1 MLLKSLEIFGF
12 KSFQKRTK
20 VEFADGITALLG
32 PNGCGKS
39 NVVEAIKW
47 VLGEQSAKSLRAKSM
62 SEIIF
67 KGTQE
72 EAPMNMAEVKL
83 TFQDDDNVMNLGVA
97 DVSVKRRV
105 YRSGENEY
113 FINETPVLLKD
124 IRELFF
130 DTGMGKSAYSI
141 IEQGQID
148 RILSTKPEERRFI
161 FDEAAGINKFKSRQQ
176 EAERKL
182 EQTSANLEQASLIM
196 KDVKR
201 NHDLLKTQAEK
212 AVLAREL
219 KTHLFDIEIKL
230 QLLRLRRH
238 LETRNSKEEAYNQR
252 VLEKVKLQDSIDEMA
267 KALQAGKGELDS
279 MENKMQQTLTLLNSL
294 KYEKQNLELTVGH
307 LNEKTEGIRSSVAAL
322 EEASARVE
330 EKIREIDRRISE
342 KREIIDGY
350 EMKIR
355 DLDEEAAKLTG
366 EIDYAREKTALNRD
380 ELQTVQVRIREN
392 ETLLRQLNGD
402 LAALTDDI
410 VKKLDEGL
418 KESDFQFEAKHR
430 IEEEI
435 NGILTELKA
444 VVGAK
449 SGVAR
454 LLKDSEVPPNGDE
467 LKSMADSL
475 YVGWVETARLTEKAA
490 DAFERYRHAFPRFLE
505 DFLSP
510 EGVVAEKR
518 KIGERIERLSTDIE
532 EGRDRLA
539 EIADENRFLENRIA
553 ECRSAEGQIYIKK
566 TRLETQLQ
574 GFEEQIALHEAEK
587 AEQALSVEK
596 NRALMESEN
605 EKLREVM
612 NQIEEKKQDIAMIDR
627 QREKLNAEY
636 HDLEKNISKNSESLV
651 KAAEKISKAQDKLH
665 SMEENLSQLN
675 ASLIAVK
682 ADIKNIYEN
691 FTDKH
696 ARSLSEFDS
705 MVYEISDNEA
715 QLKSDFE
722 TKTKTLS
729 GLGSI
734 NYMAPEEFKEVKERY
749 DFLSEQIKDLETAK
763 KDLEKVTEKIKSEAT
778 DLFEEAFKKIR
789 KNFHSMFRRLFGGG
803 NAEIRLT
810 DTSDILNSG
819 IEILAEP
826 PGLKL
831 QSIGL
836 LSGGQRSM
844 TSVAL
849 IFAIFMVK
857 PSPFCLLDEIDAAL
871 DESNIGHFISTLQEF
886 SRQSQFIIITH
897 NKKTAAAASS
907 IIGVTMPKAG
917 ISAVFSTQL
926 DNESRNYREK
936 RLAQIEEAEEAYE
949 IQEN

>member
-1 MLLKSLEIFGF
+1 MEIFGF

-366 EIDYAREKTALNRD
+366 
-380 ELQTVQVRIREN
+380 
-392 ETLLRQLNGD
+392 G
-402 LAALTDDI
+402 
-410 VKKLDEGL
+410 
-418 KESDFQFEAKHR
+418 SDR
-430 IEEEI
+430 
-435 NGILTELKA
+435 
-444 VVGAK
+444 
-449 SGVAR
+449 
-454 LLKDSEVPPNGDE
+454 
-467 LKSMADSL
+467 
-475 YVGWVETARLTEKAA
+475 
-490 DAFERYRHAFPRFLE
+490 RY
-505 DFLSP
+505 
-510 EGVVAEKR
+510 
-518 KIGERIERLSTDIE
+518 
-532 EGRDRLA
+532 
-539 EIADENRFLENRIA
+539 
-553 ECRSAEGQIYIKK
+553 CQK
-566 TRLETQLQ
+566 TRR
-574 GFEEQIALHEAEK
+574 GA
-587 AEQALSVEK
+587 
-596 NRALMESEN
+596 
-605 EKLREVM
+605 
-612 NQIEEKKQDIAMIDR
+612 
-627 QREKLNAEY
+627 
-636 HDLEKNISKNSESLV
+636 
-651 KAAEKISKAQDKLH
+651 
-665 SMEENLSQLN
+665 
-675 ASLIAVK
+675 
-682 ADIKNIYEN
+682 
-691 FTDKH
+691 
-696 ARSLSEFDS
+696 
-705 MVYEISDNEA
+705 
-715 QLKSDFE
+715 
-722 TKTKTLS
+722 
-729 GLGSI
+729 
-734 NYMAPEEFKEVKERY
+734 
-749 DFLSEQIKDLETAK
+749 
-763 KDLEKVTEKIKSEAT
+763 
-778 DLFEEAFKKIR
+778 
-789 KNFHSMFRRLFGGG
+789 
-803 NAEIRLT
+803 
-810 DTSDILNSG
+810 
-819 IEILAEP
+819 
-826 PGLKL
+826 
-831 QSIGL
+831 
-836 LSGGQRSM
+836 
-844 TSVAL
+844 
-849 IFAIFMVK
+849 
-857 PSPFCLLDEIDAAL
+857 
-871 DESNIGHFISTLQEF
+871 
-886 SRQSQFIIITH
+886 
-897 NKKTAAAASS
+897 
-907 IIGVTMPKAG
+907 
-917 ISAVFSTQL
+917 
-926 DNESRNYREK
+926 
-936 RLAQIEEAEEAYE
+936 
-949 IQEN
+949 

>member
-20 VEFADGITALLG
+20 IEFADGITALLG

-72 EAPMNMAEVKL
+72 EPPMNMAEVRL

-97 DVSVKRRV
+97 DVSIKRRV
-105 YRSGENEY
+105 YRAGENEY

-148 RILSTKPEERRFI
+148 RILSTKPEDRRFI
-161 FDEAAGINKFKSRQQ
+161 FDEVAGINKFKARQQ

-182 EQTSANLEQASLIM
+182 EQTAANLEQAALIM
-196 KDVKR
+196 KDVSR
-201 NHDLLKTQAEK
+201 SHDLLKSQAEK

-219 KTHLFDIEIKL
+219 KTQIFDIEIKL
-230 QLLRLRRH
+230 QLLKLRRH
-238 LETRNSKEEAYNQR
+238 LETKNTKETAYNER
-252 VLEKVKLQDSIDEMA
+252 VLEKVKLQDSIEEMS

-294 KYEKQNLELTVGH
+294 KYEKQSLESAIGFLE
-307 LNEKTEGIRSSVAAL
+307 EKENGILDTIASL
-322 EEASARVE
+322 EEALSHVEDKIKEIDKRILDKQEIIESYDLKLGELEE
-330 EKIREIDRRISE
+330 EK
-342 KREIIDGY
+342 
-350 EMKIR
+350 
-355 DLDEEAAKLTG
+355 AKLSG
-366 EIDYAREKTALNRD
+366 EIEYAREKTVLNSD
-380 ELQTVQVRIREN
+380 EIRTLQVRIREN
-392 ETLLRQLNGD
+392 ETLQRQLNAD
-402 LAALTDDI
+402 MAALTDDI
-410 VKKLDEGL
+410 VRKLDEGF
-418 KESDFQFEAKHR
+418 KETDFNFEAKHR
-430 IEEEI
+430 LEEEI
-435 NGILTELKA
+435 EAVLTEMKA
-444 VVGAK
+444 IIGAK
-449 SGVAR
+449 SGVAK
-454 LLKDSEVPPNGDE
+454 LLKAPESPLSSDE
-467 LKSMADSL
+467 TESMADSL
-475 YVGWVETARLTEKAA
+475 YTGWVETARLWDALSQ
-490 DAFERYRHAFPRFLE
+490 AFEKYRNVLPRFLE

-510 EGVVAEKR
+510 EGLVAEKK
-518 KIGERIERLSTDIE
+518 KIHDKIDRLIADIE
-532 EGRDRLA
+532 SGR
-539 EIADENRFLENRIA
+539 ERIA
-553 ECRSAEGQIYIKK
+553 ELTDENHFLESRIAEDRAREGQLNIKK
-566 TRLETQLQ
+566 VQLETQRQ
-574 GFEEQIALHEAEK
+574 GFEDQIALHETEK
-587 AEQALSVEK
+587 AEQYKSVEK
-596 NRALMESEN
+596 NQALIRTEN
-605 EKLREVM
+605 EKLHEVR
-612 NQIEEKKQDIAMIDR
+612 NQIKEKRQDIDMIEK

-636 HDLEKNISKNSESLV
+636 HNLEKNISKNSESLI
-651 KAAEKISKAQDKLH
+651 KAAEKISKTQDRLRD
-665 SMEENLSQLN
+665 MEENLSSLN

-696 ARSLSEFDS
+696 GRSLSEFDS
-705 MVYEISDNEA
+705 MVYEISDKEP
-715 QLKSDFE
+715 QLKSDYE
-722 TKTKTLS
+722 AKTKTLS

-734 NYMAPEEFKEVKERY
+734 NYMAPEEYKEVKERY
-749 DFLSEQIKDLETAK
+749 DFLSSQIKDLETAK
-763 KDLEKVTEKIKSEAT
+763 KDLEKVTEKIKAEAT
-778 DLFEEAFKKIR
+778 EMFEEAFKKVR

-803 NAEIRLT
+803 NAEIRLL
-810 DTSDILNSG
+810 DTADVLNSG

-886 SRQSQFIIITH
+886 SHQSQFIIITH

-926 DNESRNYREK
+926 DNESRVYREK
-936 RLAQIEEAEEAYE
+936 RLAQIEEAESHDSIEE
-949 IQEN
+949 D

>member
-1 MLLKSLEIFGF
+1 MEIFGF

-182 EQTSANLEQASLIM
+182 EQTAANLEQASLIM
-196 KDVKR
+196 KDVR
-201 NHDLLKTQAEK
+201 RSYDLLKTQSEK

-219 KTHLFDIEIKL
+219 KTQIFDIEIRL

-238 LETRNSKEEAYNQR
+238 LESRNSKEEAYNQR

-307 LNEKTEGIRSSVAAL
+307 LEEKTEGIRSSVAAL

-330 EKIREIDRRISE
+330 EKIREIDRRIQE
-342 KREIIDGY
+342 KQEIIDGY
-350 EMKIR
+350 GMKIR

-366 EIDYAREKTALNRD
+366 EIDYAREKTALNR
-380 ELQTVQVRIREN
+380 EESQTVQVRIRED
-392 ETLLRQLNGD
+392 ETLQRQLNGEM
-402 LAALTDDI
+402 AALTDDI
-410 VKKLDEGL
+410 VRKLDEGF
-418 KESDFQFEAKHR
+418 KETDFQFEAKHR
-430 IEEEI
+430 LEEEM

-444 VVGAK
+444 VAGAK

-454 LLKDSEVPPNGDE
+454 LLKDSDGTPDGDE
-467 LKSMADSL
+467 LKGMADSL

-490 DAFERYRHAFPRFLE
+490 ETFERYRRVFPRFLE

-518 KIGERIERLSTDIE
+518 KIAERIERLTAGIE

-553 ECRSAEGQIYIKK
+553 ECRSAEGQIHIKK
-566 TRLETQLQ
+566 ARLETQLQ
-574 GFEEQIALHEAEK
+574 GFEERCRLK
-587 AEQALSVEK
+587 
-596 NRALMESEN
+596 R
-605 EKLREVM
+605 
-612 NQIEEKKQDIAMIDR
+612 
-627 QREKLNAEY
+627 
-636 HDLEKNISKNSESLV
+636 
-651 KAAEKISKAQDKLH
+651 
-665 SMEENLSQLN
+665 
-675 ASLIAVK
+675 
-682 ADIKNIYEN
+682 
-691 FTDKH
+691 T
-696 ARSLSEFDS
+696 AR
-705 MVYEISDNEA
+705 
-715 QLKSDFE
+715 
-722 TKTKTLS
+722 
-729 GLGSI
+729 
-734 NYMAPEEFKEVKERY
+734 
-749 DFLSEQIKDLETAK
+749 
-763 KDLEKVTEKIKSEAT
+763 
-778 DLFEEAFKKIR
+778 
-789 KNFHSMFRRLFGGG
+789 
-803 NAEIRLT
+803 
-810 DTSDILNSG
+810 
-819 IEILAEP
+819 
-826 PGLKL
+826 
-831 QSIGL
+831 
-836 LSGGQRSM
+836 
-844 TSVAL
+844 
-849 IFAIFMVK
+849 
-857 PSPFCLLDEIDAAL
+857 
-871 DESNIGHFISTLQEF
+871 
-886 SRQSQFIIITH
+886 
-897 NKKTAAAASS
+897 
-907 IIGVTMPKAG
+907 
-917 ISAVFSTQL
+917 
-926 DNESRNYREK
+926 
-936 RLAQIEEAEEAYE
+936 
-949 IQEN
+949 

>member
-20 VEFADGITALLG
+20 IEFADGITALLG

-72 EAPMNMAEVKL
+72 EPPMNMAEVRL
-83 TFQDDDNVMNLGVA
+83 TFQDDDNVMNLGVS
-97 DVSVKRRV
+97 DVSIKRRV
-105 YRSGENEY
+105 YRAGENEY

-148 RILSTKPEERRFI
+148 RILSNKPEDRRFI
-161 FDEAAGINKFKSRQQ
+161 FDEVAGINKVKAKRQD
-176 EAERKL
+176 AERKL
-182 EQTSANLEQASLIM
+182 EQTAANLEQAALIM
-196 KDVKR
+196 KDVSR
-201 NHDLLKTQAEK
+201 SHDLLKAQAEK

-219 KTHLFDIEIKL
+219 KTQLFDIEIKL
-230 QLLRLRRH
+230 QLLKLRRH
-238 LETRNSKEEAYNQR
+238 LDTKNTKESTYNER
-252 VLEKVKLQDSIDEMA
+252 VLEKVKLQDSIDEMS
-267 KALQAGKGELDS
+267 KALQEGKGELDS
-279 MENKMQQTLTLLNSL
+279 MENKMQHTLTLLNNL
-294 KYEKQNLELTVGH
+294 KFEKQSLESTVGF
-307 LNEKTEGIRSSVAAL
+307 LSEKENDIQNSIATL
-322 EEASARVE
+322 EESLSHVE
-330 EKIREIDRRISE
+330 EKIKEIDRHILD
-342 KREIIDGY
+342 KQEIIESY
-350 EMKIR
+350 
-355 DLDEEAAKLTG
+355 DLELSETEEDKAKLVG
-366 EIDYAREKTALNRD
+366 EIDYAREKIGLNAD
-380 ELQTVQVRIREN
+380 EVRANQVRIREN
-392 ETLLRQLNGD
+392 EVLSRQLSTD
-402 LAALTDDI
+402 MASLTDDI
-410 VKKLDEGL
+410 VRKLDDGF
-418 KESDFQFEAKHR
+418 KETDFQFETKQR
-430 IEEEI
+430 LEETIEAA
-435 NGILTELKA
+435 LTEMKA
-444 VVGAK
+444 IIGAK
-449 SGVAR
+449 SGIAKQ
-454 LLKDSEVPPNGDE
+454 LKEPASPLSADE
-467 LKSMADSL
+467 AESIADSL
-475 YVGWVETARLTEKAA
+475 YVGWVETARLW
-490 DAFERYRHAFPRFLE
+490 DSLSQAFESYRAVFPQFLE
-505 DFLSP
+505 DILSP
-510 EGVVAEKR
+510 QGLVAEKKR
-518 KIGERIERLSTDIE
+518 LHDQIDRLIADIESGRERIGELVE
-532 EGRDRLA
+532 E
-539 EIADENRFLENRIA
+539 NHFLESRIA
-553 ECRSAEGQIYIKK
+553 ENRRLEGQLNIKK
-566 TRLETQLQ
+566 VQLETKRQ
-574 GFEEQIALHEAEK
+574 GFEDQIALHEKEK
-587 AEQALSVEK
+587 AEQYRSVEK
-596 NRALMESEN
+596 NRTLILTEN
-605 EKLREVM
+605 EKLHEIR
-612 NQIEEKKQDIAMIDR
+612 NQIQEKKQDIEMIDK
-627 QREKLNAEY
+627 QRDKLNDEY
-636 HDLEKNISKNSESLV
+636 HNLEKNISKNSETLI
-651 KAAEKISKAQDKLH
+651 KAAEKISKTQEKLR
-665 SMEENLSQLN
+665 SMEENLANLN

-696 ARSLSEFDS
+696 GRSLCEFDS

-715 QLKSDFE
+715 QLKSNFE
-722 TKTKTLS
+722 TKSKALG

-734 NYMAPEEFKEVKERY
+734 NYMAPEEYKEIKERY
-749 DFLSEQIKDLETAK
+749 DFLSTQIKDLETAK
-763 KDLEKVTEKIKSEAT
+763 KDLEKVTEKIKAEAT
-778 DLFEEAFKKIR
+778 EMFEEAFKKVR

-803 NAEIRLT
+803 NAEIRLL
-810 DTSDILNSG
+810 DTKDVLNSG

-886 SRQSQFIIITH
+886 SHQSQFIIITH

-926 DNESRNYREK
+926 DSESSAYREK
-936 RLAQIEEAEEAYE
+936 RLAQIEEAESHDSIEE
-949 IQEN
+949 D

>member
-1 MLLKSLEIFGF
+1 MEIFGF

-201 NHDLLKTQAEK
+201 NHDLLKTQSEK

-219 KTHLFDIEIKL
+219 KTQIFDIEIRL

-238 LETRNSKEEAYNQR
+238 LESRNSKEEAYNQR

-307 LNEKTEGIRSSVAAL
+307 LEEKTEGIRSSVAAL

-342 KREIIDGY
+342 KQEIIDGY
-350 EMKIR
+350 GMKIR

-366 EIDYAREKTALNRD
+366 EIDYAREKTALNR
-380 ELQTVQVRIREN
+380 EESQTVQVRIRED
-392 ETLLRQLNGD
+392 ETLQRQLNGEM
-402 LAALTDDI
+402 AALTDDI
-410 VKKLDEGL
+410 VRKLDEGF
-418 KESDFQFEAKHR
+418 KETDFQFEAKHWL
-430 IEEEI
+430 EEEM

-444 VVGAK
+444 VAGAK

-454 LLKDSEVPPNGDE
+454 LLKDSDGTPDGDE
-467 LKSMADSL
+467 LKGMADSL

-490 DAFERYRHAFPRFLE
+490 ETFERYRRVFPRFLE

-532 EGRDRLA
+532 
-539 EIADENRFLENRIA
+539 
-553 ECRSAEGQIYIKK
+553 QIHIKK
-566 TRLETQLQ
+566 ARLETQLQ

-587 AEQALSVEK
+587 AEQALSAEK
-596 NRALMESEN
+596 NRALIETEN
-605 EKLREVM
+605 EKLRGVL
-612 NQIEEKKQDIAMIDR
+612 NQIEEKKQDIAVIDL

-651 KAAEKISKAQDKLH
+651 KAAEKISKAQDKLR

-715 QLKSDFE
+715 QLKSDYE
-722 TKTKTLS
+722 SKTKTLA

-749 DFLSEQIKDLETAK
+749 DFLSDQIRDLETAK

-810 DTSDILNSG
+810 DTADILNSG

-949 IQEN
+949 IREN